1 MGQCLIST
9 IFEGIGFGCKLEKKG
24 NKSNLRT
31 RLLLT
36 ELNLLCY
43 FITSKL
49 LFYLGDCNKSK
60 WVASFFSVWEYKN
73 YLGKQTSTL
82 TITITSL
89 EASANTFKGEV
100 EQTNSGTPY
109 FRITGTIKEDCTGTI
124 NLAPYGPVAPF
135 SFDSVNCKF
144 TFMGQEYSGRRLP
157 GKPCWNHTF
166 MGQEYSGRRLP
177 GKPCWNHTFDYLP
190 GNLNLHVSDLTN
202 NFPNTFKKFN
212 KFVNFFIVS
221 KFSKCRV
228 ISKISEKSSADHWK
242 LHQEKYRKFT

>member
-1 MGQCLIST
+1 M
-9 IFEGIGFGCKLEKKG
+9 K
-24 NKSNLRT
+24 
-31 RLLLT
+31 LLLT

-49 LFYLGDCNKSK
+49 LLYLGDCDKSM
-60 WVASFFSVWEYKN
+60 WVASFSSIWEYEN

-89 EASANTFKGEV
+89 DASANTFKGEV

-109 FRITGTIKEDCTGTI
+109 FRISGTIKEDCTGTI
-124 NLAPYGPVAPF
+124 DLAPYGPVAPF

-166 MGQEYSGRRLP
+166 
-177 GKPCWNHTFDYLP
+177 DYLP
-190 GNLNLHVSDLTN
+190 GNLNLHVSDLRI

-221 KFSKCRV
+221 KFSRYRV
-228 ISKISEKSSADHWK
+228 LSKISEKSSADHWK
-242 LHQEKYRKFT
+242 LHYEKYP